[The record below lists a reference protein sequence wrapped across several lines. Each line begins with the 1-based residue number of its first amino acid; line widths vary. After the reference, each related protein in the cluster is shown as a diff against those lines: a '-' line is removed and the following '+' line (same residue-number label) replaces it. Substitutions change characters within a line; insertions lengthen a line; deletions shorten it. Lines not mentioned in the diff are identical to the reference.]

1 MTKDIVAG
9 LGEIGTPISQLISKG
24 TKVSGFDINP
34 KLVNQKKNK
43 KYESLQTRFLHV
55 CTPFNKKFEKNVITL
70 YKKFKPHFIIV
81 YFEFVC
87 NHFANLCIVD
97 QPAIV

>member
-9 LGEIGTPISQLISKG
+9 LGEIGTPISQLLSKG

-34 KLVNQKKNK
+34 KLVNKKQNK

-55 CTPFNKKFEKNVITL
+55 CIPFNKKFEKNIISLYITGIGS
-70 YKKFKPHFIIV
+70 FDCSF
-81 YFEFVC
+81 FVVPG
-87 NHFANLCIVD
+87 LTVL
-97 QPAIV
+97 

>member
-9 LGEIGTPISQLISKG
+9 LGEIGSPILQLISKG
-24 TKVSGFDINP
+24 TKVAGFDINP

-55 CTPFNKKFEKNVITL
+55 CIPFNKKFEVGFFGFSTIFL
-70 YKKFKPHFIIV
+70 IV
-81 YFEFVC
+81 CLF
-87 NHFANLCIVD
+87 
-97 QPAIV
+97 